1 MPYDATLDVSSFK
14 EVIDFETTRITVGV
28 FSYNGAPKK
37 LQVTRE
43 NLIDGT
49 WSFTKLGRM
58 TKDEAQGVVPIM
70 LKAIEKMA

>member
-1 MPYDATLDVSSFK
+1 MPYDASLDVATFK
-14 EVIDFETTRITVGV
+14 ELLNFETTRITVGV

-43 NLIDGT
+43 NQIDGN

-58 TKDEAQGVVPIM
+58 TKEESQAVVPIM
-70 LKAIEKMA
+70 IKAIEAM